1 MRVSINGGRRVKK
14 YYCILI
20 FIIIVVAIIFSSSF
34 GTKMESLPPA
44 IQGLAMLA
52 FILPTCLL
60 LYLISKDNKIK
71 KGYKKAAKF
80 GIIFLIFCFI
90 AGVLAEFVY

>member
-1 MRVSINGGRRVKK
+1 MKK

-20 FIIIVVAIIFSSSF
+20 FIIMAVIAVFSSSF
-34 GTKMESLPPA
+34 GAKINSLPPA

-80 GIIFLIFCFI
+80 GIVFLIFCFI